1 MRGLS
6 PEQVLMLADDFCSTC
21 NATINDFAAI
31 AAIAAVTT
39 ASFEGTSPFSS
50 PAQQSEYLRSFVPR
64 VSPLTRGNESF
75 GIFLS
80 RVLKDLNA

>member
-6 PEQVLMLADDFCSTC
+6 PEQVLMLADDFCGTC

-39 ASFEGTSPFSS
+39 ASFEGTSPFPHLRSS
-50 PAQQSEYLRSFVPR
+50 RNISDLLSPKYPHSPEATNLSEYSF
-64 VSPLTRGNESF
+64 LEY
-75 GIFLS
+75 
-80 RVLKDLNA
+80 

>member
-1 MRGLS
+1 MRGFS
-6 PEQVLMLADDFCSTC
+6 AEQVLMLADDFCSAC
-21 NATINDFAAI
+21 NTTINDFAALAVI
-31 AAIAAVTT
+31 AAATT

-64 VSPLTRGNESF
+64 VCPLTKQNDAF

-80 RVLKDLNA
+80 RVLKDLNS